1 MWQHYIVT
9 NFRCFAGLHLKD
21 LARVN
26 LIAGKNNTGKTALL
40 EAIHLHDNPA
50 NWELA
55 VNLNRARGIPEPS
68 RALEDVC
75 AWLFYRGQIPS
86 GLSLES
92 HDEKGVTRT
101 LTMYILD
108 PASARERFPEAEKA
122 LASIISPSLKGS
134 LSRLVL
140 KYEQTNEPERISIGV
155 AGEIVGGGHGGIWI
169 DARIPRNMPDVFL
182 ASGGASAMQDV
193 GFFGELEKTK
203 RQQEILPA
211 LQIVEPCLQHLS
223 LVPLAGESVIHGDIG
238 LPLLVPVPFMGEGVR
253 RVLSLVLAIANAPG
267 GVVLIDE
274 IENGL
279 HHSVLVKVWQVIAE
293 AAERANVQVF
303 ATTHSYE
310 CIQAAHQA
318 FAENRPDDLRL
329 FRLDRIDSEIRV
341 AAYNATTLETSIDM
355 NLEVR

>member
-1 MWQHYIVT
+1 MWQHFLVN

-50 NWELA
+50 NWQLP
-55 VNLNRARGIPEPS
+55 VDINRARGIREPS

-75 AWLFYRGQIPS
+75 AWLFYRGHIPS

-122 LASIISPSLKGS
+122 LASLIGPSLKGS
-134 LSRLVL
+134 LSRLIL
-140 KYEQTNEPERISIGV
+140 KFEQTNEPERISIGV

-169 DARIPRNMPDVFL
+169 DARIPRNIPDVFL
-182 ASGGASAMQDV
+182 TSGGASAMQDV

-223 LVPLAGESVIHGDIG
+223 LVPLAGESVIHGDVG

-279 HHSVLVKVWQVIAE
+279 HYSVQKKVWQVIAQ
-293 AAERANVQVF
+293 AARQANVQVF
-303 ATTHSYE
+303 ATTHSWE
-310 CIQAAHQA
+310 CIRWAHEA
-318 FAENRPDDLRL
+318 FSESEEYDFRL
-329 FRLDRIDSEIRV
+329 FRLDRTDGDVSVSSYDRERIES
-341 AAYNATTLETSIDM
+341 ALFNAVEM
-355 NLEVR
+355 R